1 MLLFNII
8 ALNNNTYVKFIKK
21 FFDASQI
28 EFLLH
33 ALRVRLS
40 SALSG
45 LFDLIVIV
53 EQLLQMT
60 KSLEVSGCQVW

>member
-8 ALNNNTYVKFIKK
+8 ALNNNTYVTFIKK
-21 FFDASQI
+21 LFDASQI
-28 EFLLH
+28 EFLLY
-33 ALRVRLS
+33 ALSRYD

-53 EQLLQMT
+53 QQLLQMT
-60 KSLEVSGCQVW
+60 K